1 MKISEVIKELQGII
15 DSHGDLQ
22 VHLNCDHGQ
31 ELMNANWVGV
41 SSIESD
47 QDYMPE
53 YGDENEY
60 DIKVV
65 EIQAY

>member
-1 MKISEVIKELQGII
+1 MKISEIIEELERLHE
-15 DSHGDLQ
+15 DHGDLQ
-22 VHLNCDHGQ
+22 VRLNCDHGQ
-31 ELMNANWVGV
+31 ELMLSTHIGIA
-41 SSIESD
+41 SIDND